1 MPPSLWSN
9 EWMRKNLILLIMLDN
24 LVWRVLP
31 TWSCRW
37 WLWRRLACECDHNGK
52 IIVCWGGSG
61 HVDAGLGRG
70 RRETTKMAN
79 EGFLLCLSYI
89 SQIFQHLACFL
100 TVSFNF
106 SSYILMSIMLSQ
118 VSSTFLIFSHITVVH
133 FYAASSMFMFC

>member
-1 MPPSLWSN
+1 
-9 EWMRKNLILLIMLDN
+9 
-24 LVWRVLP
+24 
-31 TWSCRW
+31 
-37 WLWRRLACECDHNGK
+37 
-52 IIVCWGGSG
+52 
-61 HVDAGLGRG
+61 
-70 RRETTKMAN
+70 MAN